1 MKGSKDA
8 IRTARQL
15 LKVTFVDGKLDGDRA
30 RSIVRRFAAEKPR
43 GYLGILEAYYRMVR
57 METEKRHA
65 RVESATGLDAGLKD
79 QVVKDLQSKYGDD
92 LTTTFEENPEL
103 VGGMRVRVGSDVWDG
118 SVRGRLAALAAR
130 FS

>member
-15 LKVTFVDGKLDGDRA
+15 LKATFVDGKLDGARA
-30 RSIVRRFAAEKPR
+30 RLIVRRVAAGKPR
-43 GYLGILEAYYRMVR
+43 GYLGILEAYHRMVR
-57 METEKRHA
+57 LEMEKRHA
-65 RVESATGLDAGLKD
+65 RVESAAGLDPGLKD
-79 QVVKDLQSKYGDD
+79 QVARDLQAKYGED
-92 LTTTFEENPEL
+92 LTTTFEENAEL